1 MSQLRI
7 QNARAVAYRALC
19 LGALLKRGEIELELQ
34 NLDEWS
40 LFDTVR
46 ETFLQQQRSENERLL
61 QWLDE
66 EGIRQHLSDSEEFLL
81 NKALGT
87 WTERTLITVGWRI
100 EALGT
105 MLWALQR
112 LDHLPDYDTQFE
124 PADILEPL
132 DLLNPTIDFIWMAS
146 LHDDEVLSASRDQ
159 AELWNWRSRAR
170 ELERMG
176 VRPPEGFSFREIIH
190 QTSERA
196 CQNRHIPYMIEGD
209 FPAFGKAYADLNP
222 DEYALM
228 SAIAYERYSAINWAF
243 CDLRTVIKN
252 HISMF
257 MCNS

>member
-19 LGALLKRGEIELELQ
+19 LGALLKRGEFELELQ

-40 LFDTVR
+40 LFDAVR
-46 ETFLQQQRSENERLL
+46 ENVLNKHQSINRQLL

-66 EGIRQHLSDSEEFLL
+66 EAISSHLSESEKFLL
-81 NKALGT
+81 NKPLGT
-87 WTERTLITVGWRI
+87 WTERILITVGWRI

-112 LDHLPDYDTQFE
+112 IDSLPSYDSQFE
-124 PADILEPL
+124 PENLLEAI

-146 LHDDEVLSASRDQ
+146 LREDSNLSEGRDQ

-176 VRPPEGFSFREIIH
+176 VRPPEGFSFRQIIH

-196 CQNRHIPYMIEGD
+196 YQEGHIPYMIDGD
-209 FPAFGKAYADLNP
+209 FPAFGKAYADLDA
-222 DEYALM
+222 DEFALM
-228 SAIAYERYSAINWAF
+228 SAIAYERYSALNWV
-243 CDLRTVIKN
+243 CEVTTEWESIRIDRK
-252 HISMF
+252 
-257 MCNS
+257 

>member
-7 QNARAVAYRALC
+7 QNARAVAYRALS

-46 ETFLQQQRSENERLL
+46 QTVIQQYQHENERLL
-61 QWLDE
+61 EWLTTE
-66 EGIRQHLSDSEEFLL
+66 SIRPHLSETEDFLL

-112 LDHLPDYDTQFE
+112 LDHLPNYDEQFE
-124 PADILEPL
+124 SADILDAL
-132 DLLNPTIDFIWMAS
+132 DLLNPTIDFIWMAN
-146 LHDDEVLSASRDQ
+146 LQDDELLRASRDQ

-176 VRPPEGFSFREIIH
+176 VRPPEGFSFREIIRH
-190 QTSERA
+190 TSERA
-196 CQNRHIPYMIEGD
+196 CQDGHIPYILDGD
-209 FPAFGKAYADLNP
+209 FPAFGKPYADLNP
-222 DEYALM
+222 DEYALV
-228 SAIAYERYSAINWAF
+228 SAIAYERYSAINWV
-243 CDLRTVIKN
+243 CEVTTEWETIRINRK
-252 HISMF
+252 
-257 MCNS
+257 